1 MHGNTPQ
8 KAELSPLSGSKTS
21 GDPFRLST
29 DELRL
34 LILPVILISE
44 GLLILCLMTGF
55 DSSLSGQQR
64 IFNVLLGVLGSIYSL
79 VFYFWIIPVTPYF
92 KSLRWLLPIF
102 NGVAV
107 STTVLLGPSYIQEFA
122 LLVLITFTLGTTILF
137 GRLPGY
143 AFILTSTLLLSIFS
157 SHLTQLGG
165 LTVWGWILSV
175 PILGIIIIETVS
187 RMVNIINHHL
197 RRMRTLNDVASSL
210 SSSIEISEVFEM
222 MSTAIQSAL
231 QADTYYIG
239 MKQNDEI
246 RLELLYDGGE
256 FFPPTHVPIHDS
268 LSGYVVRNN
277 RSILLQHGAADAKKI
292 GVELKTVGKARLS
305 QSWMGAPMEHD
316 GEAFGV
322 VAVASYTDSAF
333 TQRDLELLENIAQ
346 QASMA
351 IDNARHH
358 SQVEQQSRLDSLT
371 GTLNHYTFLSELGG
385 LLQTARSLRQP
396 VSIIM
401 LDIDHFKQYNDQFGH
416 LVGDRVLT
424 SLAQCI
430 LSNIKST
437 DLVGRWGGE
446 EFIIALPNAH
456 GSQANAVAHRLRNSL
471 RAIQVLDRSGQPVA
485 PPTISQGISVFPE
498 ETQEMYALIDLADKR
513 LYHAKENGRDQV
525 AAPPHIHPHVEN
537 APKQRPTH

>member
-1 MHGNTPQ
+1 MSGKTPQ
-8 KAELSPLSGSKTS
+8 KAEQSPLSGSKTS

-44 GLLILCLMTGF
+44 GLLMLCLMTGF
-55 DSSLSGQQR
+55 DSSLSAQQR
-64 IFNVLLGVLGSIYSL
+64 TFNIVLGVLGSIYSL
-79 VFYFWIIPVTPYF
+79 VFYFWIIPVIPYF
-92 KSLRWLLPIF
+92 KSLRWLLPIL
-102 NGVAV
+102 NGAAV
-107 STTVLLGPSYIQEFA
+107 STTVLLGPVYIQEFA
-122 LLVLITFTLGTTILF
+122 LLVLITFTLGTAILF

-143 AFILTSTLLLSIFS
+143 AFVCTSTLLLSIFS
-157 SHLTQLGG
+157 GHLNQLGG

-197 RRMRTLNDVASSL
+197 RRMRTLNEVASSL

-239 MKQNDEI
+239 MKQKDEI

-256 FFPPTHVPIHDS
+256 FFPPVNVPIQDS
-268 LSGYVVRNN
+268 LSGYVVRKN
-277 RSILLQHGAADAKKI
+277 RSILLQHVAADAKNI
-292 GVELKTVGKARLS
+292 GVHMKTVGKARLS

-316 GEAFGV
+316 GDAFGV
-322 VAVASYTDSAF
+322 VAVASYSDNAF

-358 SQVEQQSRLDSLT
+358 SQVEEQSRLDSLT

-385 LLQTARSLRQP
+385 LLQAARSLRQP

-424 SLAQCI
+424 SLAQSI

-446 EFIIALPNAH
+446 EFIIALPNAQ
-456 GSQANAVAHRLRNSL
+456 GFQANAVAHRLRNSL
-471 RAIQVLDRSGQPVA
+471 RAIQVLDRTGQPVA

-513 LYHAKENGRDQV
+513 LYQAKENGRDQV
-525 AAPPHIHPHVEN
+525 AAPPHIHAHVEN
-537 APKQRPTH
+537 AQQQQPMH